1 MKSITLVL
9 MSIMTLCLL
18 AQETSKTCKK
28 CSGHGFVYEYELC
41 PSCQGRQKI
50 LCCHFHA
57 FRDARDYH
65 CHGSKCY
72 SKCPTCTG
80 LQAGLK
86 SGYVR
91 KKVECDKCGGEGRI
105 VVDDG
110 KQQIIRIKKSSV
122 KRLLDNGIIENGRM
136 KIVLIDDDDM

>member
-9 MSIMTLCLL
+9 MSVMTLCLL

-57 FRDARDYH
+57 SG

-72 SKCPTCTG
+72 SRCPTCTG

-91 KKVECDKCGGEGRI
+91 KKVECDKCGGEGKI
-105 VVDDG
+105 AVDDG
-110 KQQIIRIKKSSV
+110 KQQIIRIKKSSI
-122 KRLLDNGIIENGRM
+122 KRLLDTGIIENSQM
-136 KIVLIDDDDM
+136 KIVLIDDDL

>member
-1 MKSITLVL
+1 MKLITLVL

-41 PSCQGRQKI
+41 PSCRGKQKI
-50 LCCHFHA
+50 PY
-57 FRDARDYH
+57 RP
-65 CHGSKCY
+65 

-91 KKVECDKCGGEGRI
+91 KKVECDKCGGDGKI

-110 KQQIIRIKKSSV
+110 KQQVIRIKKSSV
-122 KRLLDNGIIENGRM
+122 KRLLDNGVIENSRM
-136 KIVLIDDDDM
+136 KIVLIDDDM